1 MTKSDDSTL
10 SERRDFFKQAASKFI
25 RHVAGYLDEGIG
37 EYLPTTPDSSPNQFY
52 DLPILRPP
60 GALPEATFLETCERC
75 GNCVESCPA
84 EAIQVYQSNA
94 PNHSGTPYIDP
105 NSQPCV
111 VCTSLA
117 CMQVCPSGALQSL
130 SADQIQIGLAEV
142 NYETCLRTQEVECTY
157 CVDRCPIGETAIRL
171 DTQNR
176 IQVIPTGCVGCG
188 VCQYECPTAPK
199 SVVVKL
205 LAESTSANELLE
217 KNTQPAEN

>member
-1 MTKSDDSTL
+1 MTKSDDSAS
-10 SERRDFFKQAASKFI
+10 SERRVFFKQAVSKFMQ
-25 RHVAGYLDEGIG
+25 HVAGYLDEGIG
-37 EYLPTTPDSSPNQFY
+37 DYLPTASDSSPNQSF

-60 GALPEATFLETCERC
+60 GAISESAFLETCHRC

-94 PNHSGTPYIDP
+94 PNLVGTPYIDP

-117 CMQVCPSGALQSL
+117 CMQVCPSGALQPL
-130 SADQIQIGLAEV
+130 SVNQIQIGLAEL
-142 NYETCLRTQEVECTY
+142 NHDTCLRTGGIECTY
-157 CVDRCPIGETAIRL
+157 CVDSCPIGETAIRL
-171 DTQNR
+171 DSQKR

-205 LAESTSANELLE
+205 LAEGTSVDEHLGRSA
-217 KNTQPAEN
+217 

>member
-1 MTKSDDSTL
+1 MTKSDDSTS
-10 SERRDFFKQAASKFI
+10 SERRVFFKEAVSKFMQ
-25 RHVAGYLDEGIG
+25 HVAGYLDEGIG
-37 EYLPTTPDSSPNQFY
+37 DYLPTTSDSSPNQPL

-60 GALPEATFLETCERC
+60 GALSETTFLETCQRC

-84 EAIQVYQSNA
+84 EAIQVYQSNS
-94 PNHSGTPYIDP
+94 PNLAGTPYIDS

-117 CMQVCPSGALQSL
+117 CMQVCPSGALQPL
-130 SADQIQIGLAEV
+130 SADQIRIGLAEV
-142 NYETCLRTQEVECTY
+142 NYDTCLRTRGIECTY
-157 CVDRCPIGETAIRL
+157 CVDKCPIGETAIRL

-176 IQVIPTGCVGCG
+176 IQVIPRGCVGCG

-205 LAESTSANELLE
+205 LAGAAAAHEYLE
-217 KNTQPAEN
+217 

>member
-1 MTKSDDSTL
+1 MTKSDDSTS
-10 SERRDFFKQAASKFI
+10 SERRVFFKEAARKFVQ
-25 RHVAGYLDEGIG
+25 HVAEYLDEGIG
-37 EYLPTTPDSSPNQFY
+37 DYLPASSVSSPNQPA

-60 GALPEATFLETCERC
+60 GALPEPRFLETCQRC

-84 EAIQVYQSNA
+84 EAIQVYQGNNSDL
-94 PNHSGTPYIDP
+94 PGTPHIDP

-117 CMQVCPSGALQSL
+117 CMQVCPSGALQPL
-130 SADQIQIGLAEV
+130 PADQIQIGLAEV
-142 NYETCLRTQEVECTY
+142 NHDTCLRSGGVDCTY

-199 SVVVKL
+199 SVVVRSPAKS
-205 LAESTSANELLE
+205 APASTVLE
-217 KNTQPAEN
+217 NSI

>member
-10 SERRDFFKQAASKFI
+10 SERRVFFKQAVSKFMQ
-25 RHVAGYLDEGIG
+25 HVAGYLDEGIG
-37 EYLPTTPDSSPNQFY
+37 DYLPTTSDSSPNQSL

-60 GALPEATFLETCERC
+60 GALSETTFLETCQRC

-84 EAIQVYQSNA
+84 EAIQVYQSNNPHLA
-94 PNHSGTPYIDP
+94 GTPHIDP

-130 SADQIQIGLAEV
+130 SVDQIQIGLAEV
-142 NYETCLRTQEVECTY
+142 NHDTCLRTQGIECTY
-157 CVDRCPIGETAIRL
+157 CVDSCPIGETAIRL
-171 DTQNR
+171 DARKR
-176 IQVIPTGCVGCG
+176 IQVIPMGCVGCG
-188 VCQYECPTAPK
+188 VCQYECPTAPE

-205 LAESTSANELLE
+205 LAKPTSSNQAHGE
-217 KNTQPAEN
+217 KHLTS

>member
-25 RHVAGYLDEGIG
+25 QHVAGYLDEGIG
-37 EYLPTTPDSSPNQFY
+37 EYLPTTPDSSPNQFH

-94 PNHSGTPYIDP
+94 PSHSGTPYIDP

-205 LAESTSANELLE
+205 LTESNSANEQFE
-217 KNTQPAEN
+217 NNTQLAES